1 VQSFFYNKLC
11 AYALH
16 LYKYLFGIEKI
27 EKKQKEKPTR
37 QELMSSGFFF
47 LTKRKENNRSA
58 SIPWVLCRWA
68 SGWPCPCT
76 VIPCQVD
83 IALHVPYRVDRCEL
97 CERAH
102 VDLVLRV
109 AFLAPC

>member
-47 LTKRKENNRSA
+47 
-58 SIPWVLCRWA
+58 
-68 SGWPCPCT
+68 
-76 VIPCQVD
+76 
-83 IALHVPYRVDRCEL
+83 
-97 CERAH
+97 
-102 VDLVLRV
+102 
-109 AFLAPC
+109 